1 MTVSIAGFISNFW
14 GPVLMSNATATRTSK
29 RRNVLALGSAAL
41 ALAVSSSGAMAACT
55 GTGLTALA
63 APYIA
68 FANGTQVNSLVSAI
82 NTANTAFLSQ
92 STAFVSAPGNPA
104 PNQEGGGVWVRG
116 IGGEVTTKSTSTTSN
131 ISIFGR
137 TLPGQVTCDSET
149 TLNFAGVQAGADSA
163 RLNWNGWNVHVGSSV
178 GYLGAKARDKSSAGP
193 LNPLGGTFEDQLQ
206 VPFAGVYVAATRG
219 GFFVDGQIR
228 ADYYQNSLND
238 PLVGGLFN
246 QRLDARGLSFT
257 GNVGYNHQLGNNWF
271 IEPSAGIVISR
282 VRVDPLNVSGAA
294 VNGTGLTLPGTLRI
308 NDIKSNL
315 GRLSLRAGTTID
327 SGNMIWQPFGIAS
340 VYHEFAGSV
349 RSSFDDA
356 AFPVVGSNGSIVSTN
371 IGTYGQFGLGIAGQV
386 KGTGLLGYLR
396 GDYRT
401 GDSVHGY
408 SINGGLRYQFT
419 PEMIAGVAPLYTK
432 AAKAPMMM
440 STAYNWTGFFI
451 GGSFGLLNGKTDWDF
466 LGFGTTANPRFAG
479 AIGGGQ
485 IGYDRQI
492 GKWVVGVEGSLNA
505 TNAHGGRGCPNGVF
519 FTCQTDINWFGTA
532 TAKLG
537 YALTDRSL
545 WYARAGAAFGDLK
558 ISTACNTAPTNPLN
572 LAGCGD
578 SAKRSRVGWTIGI
591 GSEFAIARNWTVRTE
606 TNYFD
611 MGTDRYNLPA
621 SGAINVRQTGFV
633 STVGV
638 NYRFAPGPVVAKY

>member
-1 MTVSIAGFISNFW
+1 
-14 GPVLMSNATATRTSK
+14 MSNVAVSRASMRK
-29 RRNVLALGSAAL
+29 RRKLLAFFSVAVT
-41 ALAVSSSGAMAACT
+41 LAVSSSGAMAACT
-55 GTGLTALA
+55 GTGLGAALS
-63 APYIA
+63 PVLP
-68 FANGTQVNSLVSAI
+68 FASGGQVNSLVSAI
-82 NTANTAFLSQ
+82 NTANTAFLTQ

-131 ISIFGR
+131 ISMLGVAV
-137 TLPGQVTCDSET
+137 PGEVTCNSET
-149 TLNFAGVQAGADSA
+149 TLNFAGVQVGADIA

-178 GYLGAKARDKSSAGP
+178 GYLGAKARDRSSAGA

-206 VPFAGVYVAATRG
+206 VPFAGLYVAATYG
-219 GFFVDGQIR
+219 GFFIDGQIR

-238 PLVGGLFN
+238 PLVSGLFN
-246 QRLDARGLSFT
+246 QRLDARGISFT
-257 GNVGYNHQLGNNWF
+257 ANAGYNYQLGNNWF

-282 VRVDPLNVSGAA
+282 VRVDPLNVSGTA
-294 VNGTGLTLPGTLRI
+294 VLGTGLTLPGTLHI
-308 NDIKSNL
+308 DDIKSDL

-340 VYHEFAGSV
+340 VYHEFSGSV
-349 RSSFDDA
+349 RSSFDDS
-356 AFPVVGSNGSIVSTN
+356 AFPLLGSSGSIVSTN

-386 KGTGLLGYLR
+386 KGTGMLGYLR

-401 GDSVHGY
+401 GDNIDGY

-432 AAKAPMMM
+432 AAKAPVMM
-440 STAYNWTGFFI
+440 SAAYNWTGFFV
-451 GGSFGLLNGKTDWDF
+451 GGSFGLLNGKTDWF
-466 LGFGTTANPRFAG
+466 SPVFGTSTNPRFAG

-485 IGYDRQI
+485 IGYDHQI

-505 TNAHGGRGCPNGVF
+505 TNAHGGRDCPNAVF

-537 YALTDRSL
+537 YAFTDRSL

-558 ISTACNTAPTNPLN
+558 ITLECNTGPATP
-572 LAGCGD
+572 GCID
-578 SAKRSRVGWTIGI
+578 EAKRSRVGWTVGV
-591 GSEFAIARNWTVRTE
+591 GSEFAIAQNWTVRTE
-606 TNYFD
+606 ANYFD
-611 MGTDRYNLPA
+611 MGTDRYDLPIN
-621 SGAINVRQTGFV
+621 GAIDVRQAGFV
-633 STVGV
+633 STVGI
-638 NYRFAPGPVVAKY
+638 NYRFAPGPVVARY